1 MPRERLVA
9 ELAERLST
17 RGSKALTAKVIVQAL
32 VDVLGSQTAYTTSY
46 TATELATASLEVG
59 VAFGYLQ
66 HVRDEGPAAPS
77 ILVSG
82 GTSEAPSLDQTDLA
96 AEIRRAINT
105 AKCRLNKNYVK
116 RVELGG
122 AVLGQYFDAVEY
134 VLTHTYAPG
143 GSTALASAGNESI
156 TLYEGLRSQMGDLS
170 RTQYRRE
177 HRVRVE
183 YVSKCVRSELFAS
196 LRPQLE
202 T

>member
-116 RVELGG
+116 RVELG
-122 AVLGQYFDAVEY
+122 
-134 VLTHTYAPG
+134 
-143 GSTALASAGNESI
+143 
-156 TLYEGLRSQMGDLS
+156 SQMGDLS